1 MQCLQSKSMLCPRGY
16 VFLGGGGGGCLG
28 GGGGVYV
35 LCGMCSGSKC
45 PGVSV
50 LGVSVWGVSVW
61 GIMSGGVC
69 PVTFR
74 VDHCS

>member
-1 MQCLQSKSMLCPRGY
+1 MSAKQIHALSQGVC
-16 VFLGGGGGGCLG
+16 VLGGGGGL
-28 GGGGVYV
+28 GGGVYV